1 MKHTLKLTFLAF
13 LTTFFSYTNI
23 TVDGKTNVYVEKSNS
38 GVDIINISTPSPKG
52 VSHSTFKEFNVS
64 EKGAV
69 INNAKNIARSR
80 IAGLING
87 NNNIK
92 ETRAKLALLDVK
104 GLEESK
110 LKGILEALS
119 KDKLDVILSN
129 PNGIT
134 LDGASFLNI
143 HNMALTTS
151 KPIIENEEIKGYSNT
166 KGNIKSLKELNT
178 DENLEIISNTFK
190 SEGDIKVKELK
201 VTTYAGEEGI
211 KLSADI
217 IGSIHGDVV
226 KIVATK
232 SGIGVKSITSK
243 DLTLESKTQAKIEE
257 IKTNNLNVKV
267 EEDFTNRDKIISN
280 NNINISAKNIINDGN
295 VLISDNI
302 NLCSGIINL

>member
-1 MKHTLKLTFLAF
+1 MKHTLKLTFLTF

-23 TVDGKTNVYVEKSNS
+23 TVDGKTNVYVEKSNN

-92 ETRAKLALLDVK
+92 DTRAKLALLDVT

-151 KPIIENEEIKGYSNT
+151 KPIIEN
-166 KGNIKSLKELNT
+166 KE
-178 DENLEIISNTFK
+178 
-190 SEGDIKVKELK
+190 
-201 VTTYAGEEGI
+201 
-211 KLSADI
+211 
-217 IGSIHGDVV
+217 
-226 KIVATK
+226 
-232 SGIGVKSITSK
+232 
-243 DLTLESKTQAKIEE
+243 
-257 IKTNNLNVKV
+257 
-267 EEDFTNRDKIISN
+267 
-280 NNINISAKNIINDGN
+280 
-295 VLISDNI
+295 
-302 NLCSGIINL
+302 